1 MSTVARLVALVSIGV
16 LTALVAASPASAT
29 PVLQQDFEGGLGS
42 WTTSGFWHVQDNP
55 QNVSV
60 KPEIFPGM
68 VTLPSGQLPP
78 AFSGTRAAWFGEES
92 SGTFCGPA
100 WSVNQTPKGGCTSNA
115 VSYTGSLTSPAFNLT
130 GALSAI
136 LRFRA
141 WWEIEGVNA
150 NSYDIMEVEYST
162 DGGSAWTK
170 VGKLNPA
177 NNPASKHDESYSN
190 NGLLAEPGWKNYI
203 VDLSAAIGSPSV
215 RVRFTFDT
223 DDNLY
228 NGFRGWLVDDVAVST
243 PFDAPAAVLTDVA
256 TCSGLKPAP
265 IWTAHGSNFVQDSQV
280 YIDGVHATNATMPAP
295 DRVELQAGNAGQHT
309 IKLVAPS
316 GAQSNT
322 LQFTAGNCAESGK
335 HPSKV
340 QVFCNYIVASETD
353 TCTATVAD
361 ATGAGRI
368 PTGTVKF
375 TSANGG
381 AFLYGD
387 SCTLK
392 KAELSTVSSC
402 TIEGFKPEKS
412 KPIAVSG
419 SYPGDD
425 GLLPSGG
432 ATQFLMAAP
441 GTGAYLETI
450 KPFQGFGAPN
460 GPQNPTVT
468 VTVKNPVAG
477 TNVNGNASLSTNG
490 SVCSSGMGGS
500 GASSALASATSLLP
514 AVAPTSVVAVVS
526 AKAKAKGKAKGEGKA
541 KGKRKAKRL
550 TVPGLKYKKP
560 KVKKINA
567 VVVTKTKRNAKA
579 GEVKLQLKFNNRK
592 LKKMFGKKK
601 KLTLVVRV
609 TLDFKKG
616 QPAVIYRAVK
626 LKRSKGGAFKVV
638 KQKGASKPKA
648 KKTAAI
654 AARGRAIAQPA
665 QSGATHRW
673 VGGNDCN
680 QLAVAAQFD
689 QGDNQAPFVG
699 FQWQGQM
706 LCIDGS
712 TVPFNYAPPSGMR
725 GTITGANS
733 VTFSF
738 AEFTNPGYTL
748 SGTLFSGSAAA
759 SGKIGGQ
766 FPNGASCQAIAPTV
780 LTQVQ

>member
-1 MSTVARLVALVSIGV
+1 MSNVARIATLVSVGV
-16 LTALVAASPASAT
+16 LLALAAASPAGAA
-29 PVLQQDFEGGLGS
+29 PVLTQDFEGGLGS
-42 WTTSGFWHVQDNP
+42 WTTSGNGFWHVQNNP
-55 QNVSV
+55 QDVSV

-78 AFSGTRAAWFGEES
+78 AFSGTHAAWFGEES

-100 WSVNQTPKGGCTSNA
+100 WTINQTPKGGCTSNA
-115 VSYTGSLTSPAFNLT
+115 TYTGSLTSPSFNLT

-150 NSYDIMEVEYST
+150 NFYDIMTVEYST
-162 DGGSAWTK
+162 DGGSSWSQ

-203 VDLSAAIGSPSV
+203 VDMSAAKGFSDV
-215 RVRFTFDT
+215 KVRFTFDT
-223 DDNLY
+223 DDALY

-243 PFDAPAAVLTDVA
+243 PFDAPGAVLTDVA

-265 IWTAHGSNFVQDSQV
+265 IWTAHGSNFVQNSQV

-295 DRVELQAGNAGQHT
+295 DRIELQAGNAGQHT

-316 GAQSNT
+316 GAESNT
-322 LQFTAGNCAESGK
+322 LQFTAGNCAEAGK

-387 SCTLK
+387 ACTLK
-392 KAELSTVSSC
+392 KTDLSTVSNC
-402 TIEGFKPEKS
+402 TIEGFKPAKG
-412 KPIAVSG
+412 KPISVSG
-419 SYPGDD
+419 SYSGDD

-460 GPQNPTVT
+460 GPQNPSVT

-490 SVCSSGMGGS
+490 SICSSGMGGS
-500 GASSALASATSLLP
+500 NASDSLASATSLLP
-514 AVAPTSVVAVVS
+514 AAAPTSVVAVVS
-526 AKAKAKGKAKGEGKA
+526 AKAKSKS
-541 KGKRKAKRL
+541 KAKRKGKSKRL
-550 TVPGLKYKKP
+550 TAPGLKYKKA
-560 KVKKINA
+560 KVKKVDAI
-567 VVVTKTKRNAKA
+567 VVAKTKRDAKA

-592 LKKMFGKKK
+592 LKKKFGKKK

-626 LKRSKGGAFKVV
+626 LKRVKGAFKVV

-648 KKTAAI
+648 KKTGSASS
-654 AARGRAIAQPA
+654 ARDQLVARPA
-665 QSGATHRW
+665 QSGAIHRW
-673 VGGNDCN
+673 VGNNDCN
-680 QLAVAAQFD
+680 QLTVAAQFD
-689 QGDNQAPFVG
+689 QGDNQAPYVNFN
-699 FQWQGQM
+699 WQGQM

-712 TVPFNYAPPSGMR
+712 TVPFNYTPATGMR

-766 FPNGASCQAIAPTV
+766 FASGASCQAIAPAV

>member
-1 MSTVARLVALVSIGV
+1 MSHVARFATLVSVGV
-16 LTALVAASPASAT
+16 LLALAGAVPAGAA
-29 PVLQQDFEGGLGS
+29 PVLEQDFEGGLGS
-42 WTTSGFWHVQDNP
+42 WTATSFWHVQQNP

-100 WSVNQTPKGGCTSNA
+100 WTVSQTPKGGCTSNA
-115 VSYTGSLTSPAFNLT
+115 TYTGSLTSPSFNLT

-150 NSYDIMEVEYST
+150 NSFDVMTVEYST
-162 DGGSAWTK
+162 DGGSAWTQ

-203 VDLSAAIGSPSV
+203 VDLSAAKGFSNV
-215 RVRFTFDT
+215 KVRFTFDT

-228 NGFRGWLVDDVAVST
+228 NGFRGWLVDDVVVST
-243 PFDAPAAVLTDVA
+243 PFDAPSAVLTDVA

-265 IWTAHGSNFVQDSQV
+265 IWTAHGSNFVQGSKV
-280 YIDGVHATNATMPAP
+280 YVDGVHATNATMPAP
-295 DRVELQAGNAGQHT
+295 DRIELQAGNAGQHT

-316 GAQSNT
+316 GAESNT
-322 LQFTAGNCAESGK
+322 LQFTAGNCAEAGK

-361 ATGAGRI
+361 ATGAGRV

-392 KAELSTVSSC
+392 KNDLSTVSSC
-402 TIEGFKPEKS
+402 TIEGFKPPKG

-419 SYPGDD
+419 SYSGDD

-432 ATQFLMAAP
+432 ATQFLMASP

-490 SVCSSGMGGS
+490 AICSSGMSNSNASGS
-500 GASSALASATSLLP
+500 LASATSLLP
-514 AVAPTSVVAVVS
+514 AAAPVGAVAVVS
-526 AKAKAKGKAKGEGKA
+526 AKAKGKPKAKKKGNR
-541 KGKRKAKRL
+541 KGKRFK
-550 TVPGLKYKKP
+550 VPGLKYKKP
-560 KVKKINA
+560 KVKKVDA
-567 VVVTKTKRNAKA
+567 LVVAKTKRNAKV

-592 LKKMFGKKK
+592 LKKKFGKKK

-616 QPAVIYRAVK
+616 QPATIYRAVK
-626 LKRSKGGAFKVV
+626 LKRVKGAFKVV
-638 KQKGASKPKA
+638 EQKGKGKPKA
-648 KKTAAI
+648 KKTVAA
-654 AARGRAIAQPA
+654 ASSRGGLVARPS
-665 QSGATHRW
+665 QSGVIHGW
-673 VGGNDCN
+673 VGNNECN
-680 QLAVAAQFD
+680 QLTVTAQFD
-689 QGDNQAPFVG
+689 QGDNQAPYVNFN
-699 FQWQGQM
+699 WQGQM
-706 LCIDGS
+706 ICLDGS
-712 TVPFNYAPPSGMR
+712 AVPFNYTPQTGMR
-725 GTITGANS
+725 GTITSANS

-759 SGKIGGQ
+759 SGKLGGQ
-766 FPNGASCQAIAPTV
+766 FANGASCQAIAPTV